1 MRVGGGRRQ
10 RGSQH
15 GDQSPGLLR
24 RTPPS
29 SLSSPHNQP
38 WPGHLHCSQPINA
51 SCGTSAGDACV
62 LWHRAALCTTA
73 SAAHGRVPHRESC
86 SARCLLCRP
95 TSPVRLPTAEKA
107 SRKSTGKGQAVVLAE
122 AVVLVVLLAK
132 AEAPPKQVSSWP
144 QSRKVPL
151 ARPPSSENAQGA
163 QLHKE
168 QAGHAKLK

>member
-29 SLSSPHNQP
+29 SPHNQP
-38 WPGHLHCSQPINA
+38 WPGHPHCSQPINA
-51 SCGTSAGDACV
+51 SRQPVQGTLAFCGVGQPCAPQ
-62 LWHRAALCTTA
+62 RALPMGESHT
-73 SAAHGRVPHRESC
+73 ESC

-95 TSPVRLPTAEKA
+95 TSPVRLPTVEKA

-122 AVVLVVLLAK
+122 AVVLVVLLVK
-132 AEAPPKQVSSWP
+132 AEAPPKQVSSWL

-151 ARPPSSENAQGA
+151 ARPPSSENAQGV